1 MCFLPS
7 LPVPLTA
14 HASSWA
20 QVPLPLLT
28 LALLPLPFTLLY
40 ETYFLPNHA
49 LVLMT
54 VYFLKRFPFSK
65 EFCGHPVSLLLDHQ
79 LWEYPIFGPHP
90 ISPQSNAIVV
100 ELWDPRATLACTT
113 KGSDGSIVEQ
123 GRLSKNPGETMKRL
137 PPTPLH
143 PPHTH
148 TRLHV

>member
-1 MCFLPS
+1 MCPFTFYTKMKQDHQLARKNTTALPATCRKLLNELQNNYLQKQDFLHWVCRFLPCRMCFLPS

-49 LVLMT
+49 LVLMI

-65 EFCGHPVSLLLDHQ
+65 EFCGHPVFLLLDH
-79 LWEYPIFGPHP
+79 
-90 ISPQSNAIVV
+90 
-100 ELWDPRATLACTT
+100 
-113 KGSDGSIVEQ
+113 
-123 GRLSKNPGETMKRL
+123 
-137 PPTPLH
+137 
-143 PPHTH
+143 
-148 TRLHV
+148 